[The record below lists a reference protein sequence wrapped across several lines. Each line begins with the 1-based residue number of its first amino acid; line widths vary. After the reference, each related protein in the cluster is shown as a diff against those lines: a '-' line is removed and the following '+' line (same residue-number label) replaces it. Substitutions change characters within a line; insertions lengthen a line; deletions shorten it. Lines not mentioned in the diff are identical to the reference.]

1 MVEGN
6 RNNDESIQDMD
17 ESDFYSACE
26 KQGIAVF
33 YGMVQPSDSDVYI
46 LGANNFLK
54 YCDVNGIQSIILD
67 MEYDDVEGEPD
78 INYEECR
85 EKISAFFE
93 KKVSAF
99 PYSYLP
105 THISKEFYSVI
116 LDEVLQKMKVEIQ
129 QIISTNEASNKTDEE
144 KDEDEEKL
152 LSIMAYALHE
162 GCRVNTLVYSI
173 DEEEDEELDTS
184 KKLQITQKDLLN
196 KYARIIVEQ
205 LPIREKEAKE
215 ESGRITKELKDRILG
230 QITVEIRDNKNL
242 ISMKTQK
249 SRNEFADRL
258 YVEWKEDK
266 GNDYNWLTKTAI
278 RALVEKEY
286 YHATS
291 K

>member
-6 RNNDESIQDMD
+6 RNDDEIVQDMD

-26 KQGIAVF
+26 KQGITVF

-54 YCDVNGIQSIILD
+54 YCDVNGIKSIILD
-67 MEYDDVEGEPD
+67 MKYDDAENELD

-93 KKVSAF
+93 KKVNAF

-105 THISKEFYSVI
+105 THISKDFYSVI

-129 QIISTNEASNKTDEE
+129 QINSINEDANKTDE
-144 KDEDEEKL
+144 DNDGDEEKL
-152 LSIMAYALHE
+152 LSIMAYALHD
-162 GCRVNTLVYSI
+162 GCRVKTLVYSV
-173 DEEEDEELDTS
+173 DEEDNEEQDSS
-184 KKLQITQKDLLN
+184 KELQITQKDLLN

-230 QITVEIRDNKNL
+230 QITVEIRDNKSL

-258 YVEWKEDK
+258 YIKWKEDK
-266 GNDYNWLTKTAI
+266 GNDYDWLTKTAI
-278 RALVEKEY
+278 RTLVEKEY